1 MAEQLPIN
9 PTIWWS
15 GQRTPEGK
23 RLCKF
28 SRVLLNGKSRATIPG
43 TETPIKMT
51 GDVIRS
57 VKEGP
62 QGILKMWWG
71 GQWLP
76 IPTID
81 EFQEWTIDSVCPTPD
96 GTDVEPDHPDSWL
109 SLVGLV

>member
-9 PTIWWS
+9 PTIWWN
-15 GQRTPEGK
+15 GDRTPDGK

-28 SRVLLNGKSRATIPG
+28 SRVLLNGKDRLTITG
-43 TETPIKMT
+43 TDTPVKMD

-57 VKEGP
+57 VKEDP
-62 QGILKMWWG
+62 HGILIMWWN

>member
-1 MAEQLPIN
+1 
-9 PTIWWS
+9 
-15 GQRTPEGK
+15 
-23 RLCKF
+23 
-28 SRVLLNGKSRATIPG
+28 
-43 TETPIKMT
+43 MT

-57 VKEGP
+57 VKEDP
-62 QGILKMWWG
+62 HGILKMWWG
-71 GQWLP
+71 GQWLL